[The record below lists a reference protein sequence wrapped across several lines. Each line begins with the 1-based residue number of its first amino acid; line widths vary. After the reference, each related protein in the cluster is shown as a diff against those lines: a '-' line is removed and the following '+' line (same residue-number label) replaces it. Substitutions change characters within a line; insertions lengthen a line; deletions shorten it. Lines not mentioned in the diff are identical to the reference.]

1 MSEEQRADGKI
12 LLSRKDAVATIT
24 FNAPERLNAI
34 EYEMWVEIGSL
45 MPELDADD
53 SVRAVVFRGAGERA
67 FSAGADISRFKQE
80 RYSSAQARH
89 FSETGFLRGLDAVDA
104 FSKPVICLIRGA
116 CVGRWRGARRRHGP
130 AGSRGESS
138 RFGIPVAKL
147 GLVAGYSELRRFVY
161 SIGPARTLD
170 MLLTAKLFTAQ
181 EMLGA
186 GFLARVVPDEEVE
199 AAAYEMA
206 ERIVSLAPL
215 VHKWHKSFVKKV
227 LLDPGLSTLTK
238 EEKSREVACFDTEDF
253 REGVEAFLSKRA
265 PEFRGK

>member
-1 MSEEQRADGKI
+1 VSEEQRADGKI

-80 RYSSAQARH
+80 RYSSEQAKH

-116 CVGRWRGARRRHGP
+116 CVGGGVELAAATDLRVA
-130 AGSRGESS
+130 GESS

-170 MLLTAKLFTAQ
+170 MLLTAKLFTAR
-181 EMLGA
+181 EMLDA

-215 VHKWHKSFVKKV
+215 VHKWHKGFVKKV
-227 LLDPGLSTLTK
+227 LLDPNLSTLT
-238 EEKSREVACFDTEDF
+238 EEERAREVACFDTEDF
-253 REGVEAFLSKRA
+253 REGVEAFLNKRA

>member
-80 RYSSAQARH
+80 RYSSAQAKH

-116 CVGRWRGARRRHGP
+116 CVGGGVELAAATDLRVA
-130 AGSRGESS
+130 GESS

-170 MLLTAKLFTAQ
+170 MLLTAKLFTSK
-181 EMLGA
+181 EMLDA

-206 ERIVSLAPL
+206 ERIVFPGAPG
-215 VHKWHKSFVKKV
+215 SQ
-227 LLDPGLSTLTK
+227 
-238 EEKSREVACFDTEDF
+238 VAQGF
-253 REGVEAFLSKRA
+253 REEGVARSEPLHSHRRREGARGRL
-265 PEFRGK
+265 FRHRRLQGRRGGVSEQAHA